1 MKTHLFSL
9 ILAATLTA
17 AAAAAAAAAASRSAE
32 SEHPLLVIRKQDNPI
47 APQRFSEL
55 GILDGEVRA
64 VISVDSTGHLSEW
77 LIVGYSHPALAD
89 AVVAAIKRWEFDPPK
104 MNGNAVS
111 VQRELQFRFESRGT
125 VVSIDSASYIESYLA
140 QRFPGRDAFWPC
152 SLKELDRIPTPT
164 NTPAPIP
171 TKKPTAHTENHVTVE
186 FFIDTTGVARM
197 PSVIAAED
205 PDLAAA
211 CVQAVRDWRFEPPTR
226 QGKPALVRV
235 QQTFR
240 FQP

>member
-1 MKTHLFSL
+1 MKTPLFLL
-9 ILAATLTA
+9 ILAATLS
-17 AAAAAAAAAASRSAE
+17 AAAAASSRSNDNDR
-32 SEHPLLVIRKQDNPI
+32 PLLVIRKQDNPI

-64 VISVDSTGHLSEW
+64 VISVDSTGKLNEC
-77 LIVGYSHPALAD
+77 LIIGYSHPALGD
-89 AVVAAIKRWEFDPPK
+89 AVTAAIKRWEFDPPRL
-104 MNGNAVS
+104 NGEAVS

-125 VVSIDSASYIESYLA
+125 VVSIDSASYIESYLS

-152 SLKELDRIPTPT
+152 SFKELDRIPTPT
-164 NTPAPIP
+164 NTPTPIP
-171 TKKPTAHTENHVTVE
+171 TKKPAKPGENHVTVE
-186 FFIDTTGVARM
+186 FFIDTAGAARM